1 MKGVVF
7 TGNRHVEIQDFPDP
21 TPGDDDVVLEI
32 KASGMCGTDLHL
44 YRSPGGGPAAAK
56 AMGVA
61 VGEGAF
67 IGGHEPCGVVVARG
81 RSVTD
86 RQARIG
92 ARVMQHH
99 YQGCGGC
106 PDCMSGWTQLCKGP
120 EKVVYGYNGH
130 GAHARYMA
138 CPAHTLIA
146 LPDAMSF
153 EVGAAVSC
161 GTGTAYTALR
171 RMGLQ
176 GGGTLVVSGQG
187 PVGTSG
193 TMLGRAMG
201 MRVIA
206 VDVSEER
213 LALAR
218 ACGADHVVDPKT
230 TDVVEAVKAL
240 TGGRGADYVL
250 ETSGNPE
257 ARVTGVRAT
266 RTFGAL
272 CFVGEG
278 GTVTLDVSNDIIRRQ
293 ITMYGSWTFSKS
305 GQDAC
310 ARFIAER
317 GVPIDKLISHR
328 FALADAA
335 EAYRQ
340 FDRQQMGKGM
350 LLPA

>member
-7 TGNRHVEIQDFPDP
+7 TGNQKIEIQDFADP

-81 RSVTD
+81 KSVTD
-86 RQARIG
+86 RHARIG

-106 PDCMSGWTQLCKGP
+106 PDCMSGWTQLCKGS
-120 EKVVYGYNGH
+120 ERVVYGYNGH

-146 LPDAMSF
+146 MPDGMSF

-161 GTGTAYTALR
+161 GTGTAFTALR
-171 RMGLQ
+171 RMNMH

-193 TMLGRAMG
+193 TMLGKAMG

-206 VDVSEER
+206 VDVSDER
-213 LALAR
+213 LKLAKT
-218 ACGADHVVDPKT
+218 CGAHHTINPSKG
-230 TDVVEAVKAL
+230 DVVEAIKDL
-240 TGGRGADYVL
+240 THGRGADYVL
-250 ETSGNPE
+250 ETSGSPD
-257 ARVTGVRAT
+257 ARVAGVRAT
-266 RTFGAL
+266 RTFGAF

-278 GTVTLDVSNDIIRRQ
+278 GSVTLDVSNDIIRRQ
-293 ITMYGSWTFSKS
+293 LTMYGSWTFSKN
-305 GQDAC
+305 GQDDC
-310 ARFIAER
+310 ARFIAEHD
-317 GVPIDKLISHR
+317 VPVDKLITHR
-328 FALADAA
+328 FKLDDAVK
-335 EAYRQ
+335 AYQQ
-340 FDRQQMGKGM
+340 FDKQQMGKGM
-350 LLPA
+350 LIPS

>member
-7 TGNRHVEIQDFPDP
+7 TGNRKIEIQDFADP
-21 TPGDDDVVLEI
+21 VPGDDDVVLEI

-81 RSVTD
+81 KSVTD
-86 RQARIG
+86 RHAKIG

-106 PDCMSGWTQLCKGP
+106 PDCMSGWTQMCKGA
-120 EKVVYGYNGH
+120 ERIVYGYNGH

-146 LPDAMSF
+146 MPDGMSF

-161 GTGTAYTALR
+161 GTGTAFTALR
-171 RMGLQ
+171 RMKMD

-193 TMLGRAMG
+193 TMLGKAMG

-206 VDVSEER
+206 VDIADER
-213 LALAR
+213 LKLAKT
-218 ACGADHVVDPKT
+218 CGADHVVNSAKG
-230 TDVVEAVKAL
+230 DVVDAVKSL

-250 ETSGNPE
+250 ETSGNPD
-257 ARVTGVRAT
+257 ARVAGVRAT
-266 RTFGAL
+266 KTFGSL

-278 GTVTLDVSNDIIRRQ
+278 GAVTLDVSNDIIRRQ
-293 ITMYGSWTFSKS
+293 ITMYGSWTFSKN
-305 GQDAC
+305 GQDDC
-310 ARFIAER
+310 ARFIAEH
-317 GVPIDKLISHR
+317 GVPIEKLITHR
-328 FALADAA
+328 FKLKDAVN
-335 EAYRQ
+335 AYAQ
-340 FDRQQMGKGM
+340 FDKQTMGKGM
-350 LLPA
+350 IIPS

>member
-7 TGNRHVEIQDFPDP
+7 IGNRKIEIQDFPDP
-21 TPGDDDVVLEI
+21 APGDEDVILEI

-81 RSVTD
+81 KSVTD
-86 RQARIG
+86 RHARIG

-120 EKVVYGYNGH
+120 ERVVYGYNGH
-130 GAHARYMA
+130 GAHARYMRA
-138 CPAHTLIA
+138 PAHTLIPMPA
-146 LPDAMSF
+146 GMSF
-153 EVGAAVSC
+153 ETGAAVSC
-161 GTGTAYTALR
+161 GTGTAFTALR
-171 RMGLQ
+171 RMNMA

-193 TMLGRAMG
+193 TMLGKAMG

-206 VDVSEER
+206 VDISDQR
-213 LALAR
+213 LKLAA
-218 ACGADHVVDPKT
+218 ACGADHAVNAAQ
-230 TDVVEAVKAL
+230 TDVAEAVKGL

-250 ETSGNPE
+250 ETSGISD
-257 ARVTGVRAT
+257 ARVAGVRSV
-266 RTFGAL
+266 RTFGSL

-293 ITMYGSWTFSKS
+293 ITMYGSWTFSKN
-305 GQDAC
+305 GQDDC

-317 GVPIDKLISHR
+317 ELPVDRIITHR
-328 FALADAA
+328 FRLEDAVA
-335 EAYRQ
+335 AYEQ
-340 FDRQQMGKGM
+340 FDKQQMGKGM
-350 LLPA
+350 LIPD

>member
-7 TGNRHVEIQDFPDP
+7 SGNRRIEIQDFADP

-86 RQARIG
+86 RQARMG

-99 YQGCGGC
+99 YHGCGGC
-106 PDCMSGWTQLCKGP
+106 PSCMSGWTQLCKGS
-120 EKVVYGYNGH
+120 ERVVYGYNGH

-146 LPDAMSF
+146 LPDGMSF

-171 RMGLQ
+171 RMTMA

-193 TMLGRAMG
+193 TMLGKAMG

-206 VDVSEER
+206 VDISDAR
-213 LALAR
+213 LKLA
-218 ACGADHVVDPKT
+218 ADCGAHHCINASKA
-230 TDVVEAVKAL
+230 DVVEAVMAL
-240 TGGRGADYVL
+240 TGRRGADDVL
-250 ETSGNPE
+250 ETSGNPD
-257 ARVTGVRAT
+257 ARVAAVRAT
-266 RTFGAL
+266 KTFGSM

-293 ITMYGSWTFSKS
+293 ITMYGSWTFSKN
-305 GQDAC
+305 GQDEC
-310 ARFIAER
+310 ARFIAEHK
-317 GVPIDKLISHR
+317 VPAEKIISDR
-328 FALADAA
+328 FGLQDAVSGYA
-335 EAYRQ
+335 Q
-340 FDRQQMGKGM
+340 FDKQQMGKGM
-350 LLPA
+350 LIPS

>member
-7 TGNRHVEIQDFPDP
+7 TGNRKIEIQDFPDP
-21 TPGDDDVVLEI
+21 VPGDDDVVLEI

-56 AMGVA
+56 SMGVA

-81 RSVTD
+81 KSVKD
-86 RQARIG
+86 RHAKIG

-120 EKVVYGYNGH
+120 ERIVYGYNGH
-130 GAHARYMA
+130 GAHARYMV

-146 LPDAMSF
+146 MPDGMSF

-161 GTGTAYTALR
+161 GTGTAFTALR
-171 RMGLQ
+171 RMNMQ

-193 TMLGRAMG
+193 TMLGKAMG

-206 VDVSEER
+206 VDVSDER
-213 LALAR
+213 LKLAKT
-218 ACGADHVVDPKT
+218 CGAHHTINPTKTDPI
-230 TDVVEAVKAL
+230 EAVRAL

-250 ETSGNPE
+250 ETSGHPD
-257 ARVTGVRAT
+257 ARVAGVRST
-266 RTFGAL
+266 KTFGSL

-293 ITMYGSWTFSKS
+293 IAMYGSWTFSKN
-305 GQDAC
+305 GQDDC
-310 ARFIAER
+310 ARFIAEHN
-317 GVPIDKLISHR
+317 VPIDKLITHR
-328 FALADAA
+328 FKLDDAIS
-335 EAYRQ
+335 AYQQ
-340 FDRQQMGKGM
+340 FDKQQMGKGM
-350 LLPA
+350 LIPV

>member
-7 TGNRHVEIQDFPDP
+7 TGNRQIEIQSFPDP

-56 AMGVA
+56 SMGVA

-81 RSVTD
+81 KSVKD
-86 RQARIG
+86 RHAKIG

-120 EKVVYGYNGH
+120 ERIVYGYNGH

-146 LPDAMSF
+146 LPDDMSF

-171 RMGLQ
+171 RMKMD
-176 GGGTLVVSGQG
+176 GGGTLVVVGQG

-206 VDVSEER
+206 VDISDER
-213 LALAR
+213 LALAKT
-218 ACGADHVVDPKT
+218 CGAEHVVKSGKA
-230 TDVVEAVKAL
+230 DVVDAIKTL

-250 ETSGNPE
+250 ETSGNAD
-257 ARVTGVRAT
+257 ARVAGVRST
-266 RTFGAL
+266 KTFGSL

-278 GTVTLDVSNDIIRRQ
+278 GTLTLDVSNDIIRRQ
-293 ITMYGSWTFSKS
+293 ITMYGSWTFSKT
-305 GQDAC
+305 GQDDC
-310 ARFIAER
+310 ARFIAEHK
-317 GVPIDKLISHR
+317 VPIGKLITHR
-328 FALADAA
+328 FKLEDAVA
-335 EAYRQ
+335 AYAQ
-340 FDRQQMGKGM
+340 FDKQTMGKGM
-350 LLPA
+350 IIPA

>member
-7 TGNRHVEIQDFPDP
+7 VGNRRVELQDFPDP
-21 TPGDDDVVLEI
+21 TPADDEVVLEI

-81 RSVTD
+81 RAVKD

-99 YQGCGGC
+99 YHGCGGC
-106 PDCMSGWTQLCKGP
+106 PDCLSGWTQLCKGS
-120 EKVVYGYNGH
+120 ERVVYGYNGH

-138 CPAHTLIA
+138 CPVHTLIP

-161 GTGTAYTALR
+161 GTGTAYTALKR
-171 RMGLQ
+171 LHME
-176 GGGTLVVSGQG
+176 GGATLAVFGQG
-187 PVGTSG
+187 PVGLSG
-193 TMLGRAMG
+193 TMLGHAMG
-201 MRVIA
+201 MRVIG
-206 VDVSEER
+206 VDISDER

-218 ACGADHVVDPKT
+218 SCGATETVNSKANDAVDAIKS
-230 TDVVEAVKAL
+230 L

-250 ETSGNPE
+250 ETSGNPD
-257 ARVTGVRAT
+257 ARVAGVRST

-278 GTVTLDVSNDIIRRQ
+278 GMVSLDVSNDIIRRQ
-293 ITMYGSWTFSKS
+293 ITMHGSWTFSKS
-305 GQDAC
+305 GQDDC
-310 ARFIAER
+310 ARFIAEHK
-317 GVPIDKLISHR
+317 VPVDRLITHR
-328 FALADAA
+328 FALTDAVA
-335 EAYRQ
+335 AYQQ
-340 FDRQQMGKGM
+340 FDRQTMGKGM
-350 LLPA
+350 IIPA

>member
-7 TGNRHVEIQDFPDP
+7 SGNRKIELQDFPDP
-21 TPGDDDVVLEI
+21 TPGDEDVILEI

-61 VGEGAF
+61 TGEGAY

-86 RQARIG
+86 RHARIG

-106 PDCMSGWTQLCKGP
+106 PDCMSGWTQLCHGP
-120 EKVVYGYNGH
+120 GKVVYGYNGH

-146 LPDAMSF
+146 MPESMSF

-171 RMGLQ
+171 RMNMQ

-193 TMLGRAMG
+193 TMLGVAMG
-201 MRVIA
+201 MRCIA

-213 LALAR
+213 LKLATE
-218 ACGADHVVDPKT
+218 CGAHHTINAAT
-230 TDVVEAVKAL
+230 TNVIDAVKTL
-240 TGGRGADYVL
+240 THGRGADYVL
-250 ETSGNPE
+250 ETSGNPD
-257 ARVTGVRAT
+257 ARVACVRST
-266 RTFGAL
+266 RTFGSL

-278 GTVTLDVSNDIIRRQ
+278 GGITLDVSNDIIRRQ
-293 ITMYGSWTFSKS
+293 ITMYGSWTFSKN
-305 GQDAC
+305 GQDDC
-310 ARFIAER
+310 ARFIAENN
-317 GVPIDKLISHR
+317 VPIEKLITHR
-328 FALADAA
+328 FPLADAVG
-335 EAYRQ
+335 AYQQ
-340 FDRQQMGKGM
+340 FDQQQMGKGM
-350 LLPA
+350 LIPA